1 MKPIYSGKV
10 REIYDV
16 SGDKLVIVTTDRISA
31 FDQILPQTV
40 KDKGIILNR
49 LSNFWFRKTDRMVP
63 NHIISENLEDMPDF
77 FQKKEFKDRTVLVKK
92 LKMIPFEFVVRG
104 YMFGSMWSAYQ
115 KGIDFCGLCIPH
127 GYREAQKLKTPI
139 LTPALKRDTGHDEYI
154 DLAGLENQLGKETT
168 RKITNICFRLYDTC
182 AKYAL
187 SRGIIIADTKF
198 EFGIDKDG
206 TLTLADELFTPDSSR
221 FWDLQEYAVGT
232 SPRSYDKQLL
242 RDWLTAHTK
251 NGVIPFDSVPENII
265 HDTEAIY
272 RKCLIQLTDQAST
285 A

>member
-10 REIYDV
+10 REIYDI
-16 SGDKLVIVTTDRISA
+16 SDDRLVIVTTDRISA
-31 FDQILPQTV
+31 FDHILPQTV
-40 KDKGIILNR
+40 RNKGIILNK
-49 LSNFWFRKTDRMVP
+49 LSNFWFKKTEDTAP
-63 NHIISENLEDMPDF
+63 NHIISENPKDMPKF
-77 FQKKEFKDRTVLVKK
+77 FQKEEFKDRTALVKK
-92 LKMIPFEFVVRG
+92 LQMLPFEFVVRG
-104 YMFGSMWSAYQ
+104 YMFGNMWSAYQ
-115 KGIDFCGLCIPH
+115 KGIEFCGLRLPP
-127 GYREAQKLKTPI
+127 GYREAQKLETPV
-139 LTPALKRDTGHDEYI
+139 LTPALKRDTGHDAYI
-154 DLAGLENQLGKETT
+154 ELSNLENQLGKETT
-168 RKITNICFRLYDTC
+168 RRITNTCFQLYDTC

-221 FWDLQEYAVGT
+221 FWDLLEYSVGT

-242 RDWLTAHTK
+242 RDWLTAHTE

-272 RKCLIQLTDQAST
+272 RKCLLQLTHKVSS
-285 A
+285 

>member
-16 SGDKLVIVTTDRISA
+16 SDDKLVIVTTDRISA

-77 FQKKEFKDRTVLVKK
+77 FQKKEFKNRTVLVKK